1 MRASRLIASIIM
13 SLPVLVLA
21 PAANSQ
27 SLVGKS
33 VRIIVPYPAG
43 GAGDVLAR
51 VLAQQITE
59 SGGPAFVVENR
70 PGAGSIVGSD
80 VASRAA
86 ADGLTILL
94 VENPY
99 ILGSVLHPTGHYDPV
114 KSFDPIC
121 YLADTPSVIAVAGSS
136 AIKTLADFVKAAKA
150 QPGVLSYGSTGPAST
165 AHIAG
170 ELFKRAAGI
179 DLIYVPFQGSPPVVN
194 AVLGGHVTAVI
205 ANFSDLKAQID
216 SNGLRA
222 IAAPAPK
229 RVESLPNVPTLEE
242 QGFKDIEG
250 SIWFGFVAPSGT
262 PKGIV
267 AEFASYF
274 TASIKTSEVK
284 KKLDAVGLYPKV
296 SCGAEFGGFIA
307 KQTADYTKFVK
318 EFDIKGE

>member
-1 MRASRLIASIIM
+1 MRVSRLIASIIM
-13 SLPVLVLA
+13 GLPLLIVGQ
-21 PAANSQ
+21 AAHSQ
-27 SLVGKS
+27 TLVGKS

-43 GAGDVLAR
+43 GAGDVISR
-51 VLAQQITE
+51 VLAQQVTE
-59 SGGPAFVVENR
+59 SGGPSFVVENR

-94 VENPY
+94 VENPF
-99 ILGSVLHPTGHYDPV
+99 ILGSVLHPNGHYDPV

-136 AIKTLADFVKAAKA
+136 EIKTLADFIKAAKT

-165 AHIAG
+165 VHIAG
-170 ELFKRAAGI
+170 ELLKRAAGL
-179 DLIYVPFQGSPPVVN
+179 DLIYVPFQGTPPVVN

-205 ANFSDLKAQID
+205 ANYSDLKAQID
-216 SNGLRA
+216 SKGLRP
-222 IAAPAPK
+222 IAVPAQK
-229 RVESLPNVPTLEE
+229 RVEPLPAVSTLEE
-242 QGFKDIEG
+242 QGFKDIEA
-250 SIWFGFVAPSGT
+250 SVWFGFVAPIGT
-262 PKGIV
+262 PKDMLTQF
-267 AEFASYF
+267 ETYF
-274 TASIKTSEVK
+274 TAAIKVPEVK